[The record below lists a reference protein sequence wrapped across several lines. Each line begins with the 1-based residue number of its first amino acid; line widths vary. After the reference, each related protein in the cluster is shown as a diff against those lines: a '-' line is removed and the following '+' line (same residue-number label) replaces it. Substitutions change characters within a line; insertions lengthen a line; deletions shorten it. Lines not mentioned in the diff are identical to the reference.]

1 MHTWHDKSIQS
12 NKYVYILQKCKTTRT
27 FVKNLFMGDV
37 TLNDADKDQSNLLF
51 EIVKCWV
58 LIALA
63 TVKAGNTSEGL
74 LLEIIHIVCS
84 FYQAKEI
91 TKKVCNNI
99 IKSI

>member
-1 MHTWHDKSIQS
+1 MQS
-12 NKYVYILQKCKTTRT
+12 NKYVYIFQQFKTRT
-27 FVKNLFMGDV
+27 FVKNFFMGDV

-63 TVKAGNTSEGL
+63 TVKGGNTSEGL

-91 TKKVCNNI
+91 TKKVCNKNLV
-99 IKSI
+99 KW